1 MPDCLRAIEDP
12 RHQGRILAGRALAVP
27 GLPDPHP
34 VSVYLPPGYDR
45 DRQRRY
51 PIAVLLD
58 GQNLFGDHGS
68 FAGGW
73 HLHRLLD
80 WRTCAGEGVPIVVAV
95 HTGLSRQIALSPW
108 PAEPGEPALG
118 WRMAEW
124 LAGPLLNL
132 AQSEF
137 RVRRGPEHA
146 MIGGASLGGLLSLY
160 TFFRHGDAFGRALA
174 MSPNLGVRDGRHGPA
189 FGFAAAAPFPP
200 GGRLY
205 LDAGGLE
212 CPCGHVLRHAADFV
226 GVLAA
231 KGLVAGRD
239 YLFRPDPDGAHD
251 EAAWRRRLPGA
262 IHFLLE

>member
-1 MPDCLRAIEDP
+1 MPDCLTRIEDP
-12 RHQGRILAGRALAVP
+12 RYQGRVLAGRPFTVP

-45 DRQRRY
+45 DRQRQY
-51 PIAVLLD
+51 PLAILLD

-68 FAGGW
+68 FNGGW

-80 WRTCAGEGVPIVVAV
+80 WRMCAGERVPVVVAV

-108 PAEPGEPALG
+108 PGEDGEAGLG

-124 LAGPLLNL
+124 LAGPLVRL
-132 AQSEF
+132 ARDEF
-137 RVRRGPEHA
+137 RIRRDPEHT

-160 TFFRHGDAFGRALA
+160 AFFRHGDVFGRALS
-174 MSPNLGVRDGRHGPA
+174 MSPSLGISDGRHGPA
-189 FGFAAAAPFPP
+189 FEFVAGAPFQA

-212 CPCGHVLRHAADFV
+212 CPCGHVLRHAEDLV
-226 GVLAA
+226 GVLNA

-239 YLFRPDPDGAHD
+239 YLWRPDPDGTHD
-251 EAAWRRRLPGA
+251 ESAWRRRLPGA
-262 IHFLLE
+262 IHFLLA